1 MILQVGEK
9 GIVLNNHGH
18 LANVDDW
25 DQAVATALA
34 KTEDIELTEAH
45 WQIIHLIRDFYQRFE
60 HIPPLRI
67 FVKTVAKELDPEKG
81 RSIYLYKLFPDG
93 PLRQACKI
101 AGLPKPKHC
110 L

>member
-1 MILQVGEK
+1 MKVGDKKIALDE
-9 GIVLNNHGH
+9 HSH
-18 LANVDDW
+18 LAHADDW
-25 DQAVATALA
+25 NETIATALA
-34 KTEDIELTEAH
+34 KTESIELTAAH
-45 WQIIHLIRDFYQRFE
+45 WEIIHLIRDFYQRFE

-67 FVKTVAKELDPEKG
+67 FVKTVAKELGTEKG